1 MPRKIPESD
10 ALTAALL
17 FAVNPAG
24 LGGVVLR
31 SLSGPD
37 RDAWVAEL
45 RRLLPDS
52 APFVKVPVNVGFDRL
67 LGGLDF
73 AATVGSGKP
82 VFSTGLIESADDGVL
97 CLAMAERI
105 DDGAAT
111 IVAQALDTGS
121 VRVERDGLAE
131 KRASRIGVLAF
142 DEGIEAEETVNA
154 ALRERLA
161 MYVTADMLSE
171 MCHEIRSATGRRR
184 AAFSRNDVCAARVRL
199 DDVTVPEGVLVL
211 LVQTALAFGVS
222 SVRAELLAAEA
233 ARTAAA
239 LLGKSEVGDEEAAL
253 AARLVLAPR
262 ATRLPAE
269 TPEESPPS
277 DDATPPDDAPGDD
290 ESPSSATSLPDEM
303 IVEAVRAAVPEG
315 LLERLAGDRVER
327 QAASSGRSNEKTKS
341 RWRGRPVGVRPSSDL
356 TTSRLNLLATLKAAA
371 PWQTLRRR
379 EEPGHAAGGQPAD
392 NEAPRLLLR
401 REDLHVN
408 RYQDSV
414 ETSTIFVVDASGSQA
429 AQRLAEVKG
438 AIELL
443 LNDCYVRRDQV
454 ALIAFRGDAA
464 ETLLPPTRALARA
477 KRSLAALPGGGAT
490 PLANG
495 LDAARELAVGVARQ
509 GRIPVI
515 VLLTDGRANIDR
527 NGEQGAERAG
537 ADALSAAKVLRAEG
551 FRTLLVDTSRRP
563 RASAKELGAAMGARY
578 APLPFADAASISATV
593 QSKVA

>member
-1 MPRKIPESD
+1 MLRKLPESD

-17 FAVNPAG
+17 FAVNPGG

-45 RRLLPDS
+45 RRLLPLE
-52 APFVKVPVNVGFDRL
+52 APLVKVPVNVGFDRL

-82 VFSTGLIESADDGVL
+82 VFSTGLIEAADGGVL

-111 IVAQALDTGS
+111 IVAQALDTGT
-121 VRVERDGLAE
+121 VRVEREGLTE
-131 KRASRIGVLAF
+131 QRMSRFGVLAF
-142 DEGIEAEETVNA
+142 DEGMEAEEAVNA

-161 MYVTADMLSE
+161 LYVTADMLSE
-171 MCHEIRSATGRRR
+171 MRSDGQPEPRSRR
-184 AAFSRNDVCAARVRL
+184 AAFSRDEADAARGRL
-199 DDVTVPEGVLVL
+199 DTVTVPEAVLVL

-239 LLGKSEVGDEEAAL
+239 LLGKSEAGNEEAAL

-269 TPEESPPS
+269 APEQPPS
-277 DDATPPDDAPGDD
+277 DDVGAADDTSGED
-290 ESPSSATSLPDEM
+290 ERRSSATSLPDEM
-303 IVEAVRAAVPEG
+303 IVDAVRAAIPEG
-315 LLERLAGDRVER
+315 LLEMLAGGRIER
-327 QAASSGRSNEKTKS
+327 HAASAGRSNEKTRS
-341 RWRGRPVGVRPSSDL
+341 RRRGRPVGVRPSSDL

-371 PWQTLRRR
+371 PWQTLRGRGEIGDGSRAASVR
-379 EEPGHAAGGQPAD
+379 EQT
-392 NEAPRLLLR
+392 PRLLLR

-408 RYQDSV
+408 RYQNSV

-454 ALIAFRGDAA
+454 ALIAFRGDGA
-464 ETLLPPTRALARA
+464 ETLLPPTRALARV
-477 KRSLAALPGGGAT
+477 KRSLASLPGGGAT
-490 PLANG
+490 PLASG
-495 LDAARELAVGVARQ
+495 LDAARELAIGVARQ

-537 ADALSAAKVLRAEG
+537 ADALSAASALRAEG
-551 FRTLLVDTSRRP
+551 FRILLVDTSRRP
-563 RASAKELGAAMGARY
+563 RASARELAAAMGALY

>member
-1 MPRKIPESD
+1 MPRQFPESD
-10 ALTAALL
+10 ALTALLL
-17 FAVNPAG
+17 FAVNPNG

-37 RDAWVAEL
+37 RDTWVAEL
-45 RRLLPDS
+45 RRLLPDT
-52 APFVKVPVNVGFDRL
+52 APIVKVPVNVGFDRL

-73 AATVGSGKP
+73 VATVGSGKP
-82 VFSTGLIESADDGVL
+82 VFATGLIEAADDGVL

-105 DDGAAT
+105 EDGAAT
-111 IVAQALDTGS
+111 IVAQALDTGV
-121 VRVERDGLAE
+121 VRVEREGLTE
-131 KRASRIGVLAF
+131 NRASRIGVLAF
-142 DEGIEAEETVNA
+142 DEGIEAEETVSA

-161 MYVTADMLSE
+161 LYVTAEMLSE
-171 MCHEIRSATGRRR
+171 MRRELQPESGQRR
-184 AAFSRNDVCAARVRL
+184 ATFSRDDILAARARL
-199 DDVTVPEGVLVL
+199 DDVAVPERVLVL

-239 LLGKSEVGDEEAAL
+239 LLKKSEVGDEEAAL

-262 ATRLPAE
+262 AIRLPAE

-277 DDATPPDDAPGDD
+277 DDATPPDDTSSDD
-290 ESPSSATSLPDEM
+290 ESQSSATSLPDEM
-303 IVEAVRAAVPEG
+303 IVEAVRAAIPEG
-315 LLERLAGDRVER
+315 LLEKLAGDRVER
-327 QAASSGRSNEKTKS
+327 QAASAGRSNEKTKS
-341 RWRGRPVGVRPSSDL
+341 RRRGRPVGVRPSSDL

-379 EEPGHAAGGQPAD
+379 EPGQASAASFAD

-454 ALIAFRGDAA
+454 ALIAFRGDTA

-477 KRSLAALPGGGAT
+477 KKSLASLPGGGAT
-490 PLANG
+490 PLASG
-495 LDAARELAVGVARQ
+495 LDAARELAMGVARQ

-515 VLLTDGRANIDR
+515 VLLTDGRANVDR

-537 ADALSAAKVLRAEG
+537 ADALSAARVLRAEG

-563 RASAKELGAAMGARY
+563 RASAKELAAAMGARY

>member
-1 MPRKIPESD
+1 MSRRFPQSD
-10 ALTAALL
+10 AMTAALL
-17 FAVNPAG
+17 FAVNPVG

-37 RDAWVAEL
+37 RDAWIAEL
-45 RRLLPDS
+45 KRLLPLE
-52 APFVKVPVNVGFDRL
+52 APLVKVPVNVGFDRL

-82 VFSTGLIESADDGVL
+82 VFSTGLIEAADGGVL

-111 IVAQALDTGS
+111 IVAQALDTGT
-121 VRVERDGLAE
+121 VRVEREGLTE
-131 KRASRIGVLAF
+131 QRASRFGVLAF
-142 DEGIEAEETVNA
+142 DEGMEAEESVSA

-161 MYVTADMLSE
+161 LYLTADMLSE
-171 MCHEIRSATGRRR
+171 VRSETRDRQATFGR
-184 AAFSRNDVCAARVRL
+184 DDIGAARLRL
-199 DDVTVPEGVLVL
+199 DAVAVPEAVLVL

-222 SVRAELLAAEA
+222 SVRAELLASEA

-239 LLGKSEVGDEEAAL
+239 LLGKSEAGDEEAAL
-253 AARLVLAPR
+253 AARLVLTPR

-269 TPEESPPS
+269 APEPPPPN
-277 DDATPPDDAPGDD
+277 DDATQRDDTADED
-290 ESPSSATSLPDEM
+290 ESRSSATSLPDEM
-303 IVEAVRAAVPEG
+303 IVDAVRAAIPEG
-315 LLERLAGDRVER
+315 LLEMLASGRIER
-327 QAASSGRSNEKTKS
+327 HAASAGRSKEKTRS
-341 RWRGRPVGVRPSSDL
+341 RRRGRPVGVKPSKDL

-371 PWQTLRRR
+371 PWQTLRGRG
-379 EEPGHAAGGQPAD
+379 EIAD
-392 NEAPRLLLR
+392 GSQTAPTRLLLR
-401 REDLHVN
+401 REDLQVN

-454 ALIAFRGDAA
+454 ALIAFRGDTA
-464 ETLLPPTRALARA
+464 ETLLPPTRALARV
-477 KRSLAALPGGGAT
+477 KRSLASLPGGGAT

-495 LDAARELAVGVARQ
+495 LDAARELATGVARQ

-537 ADALSAAKVLRAEG
+537 ADALSAATALRAEG

-563 RASAKELGAAMGARY
+563 RASAKELAAAMGAMY